1 MSKYSNS
8 SNPFYDRNDED
19 GIPSGM
25 SHPQNPWDPQEDRKR
40 VIQEQIE
47 ASENRQ
53 LEGSA
58 RALASLH
65 ESESMGIATAEELLR
80 QGEQLD
86 NIENKTRS
94 INQSLTTS
102 QKHLNSVK
110 SIFGGIKNWW
120 QGDKEKNSLPASK
133 PEARPSQ
140 LRNNIEKSKD
150 AGQHPALRLRSE
162 DYKGFYEED
171 EDLDSRFLRGAK
183 KPEEPSTSE
192 PILRSVTHSE
202 KEKQTDKNLDLI
214 SGGLS
219 RLKGLAINLGD
230 EIERQNE
237 QLDRID
243 PLVER
248 ANIKMTDQ
256 NKQMRHI
263 LK

>member
-8 SNPFYDRNDED
+8 SNPFYERNDEYD
-19 GIPSGM
+19 IKREM
-25 SHPQNPWDPQEDRKR
+25 SHPQNPWDPQEDGKR
-40 VIQEQIE
+40 RIQEQIE
-47 ASENRQ
+47 ASESRQ
-53 LEGSA
+53 LESSA
-58 RALASLH
+58 RALASLN

-120 QGDKEKNSLPASK
+120 QGDKEKNPLPASK

-140 LRNNIEKSKD
+140 LRSNIEKSKE

-162 DYKGFYEED
+162 DYRGFYEED
-171 EDLDSRFLRGAK
+171 DVSDRRFLQGARK
-183 KPEEPSTSE
+183 LEEPSTSE

-202 KEKQTDKNLDLI
+202 KEKETDKNLEMI
-214 SGGLS
+214 AGGLT

-230 EIERQNE
+230 EIEKQNE